1 MKKIVLGL
9 ASLVCIQ
16 FANAQ
21 VAGSNNKEVV
31 IEKKVNKTTG
41 PKADSSMRVT
51 VTINGDTTENIAVMV
66 DGDKITINGE
76 EVNAADPRLKKI
88 KRENVK
94 GLKIASKPFG
104 LSPERNAYIFKKAP
118 QANRAFLGV
127 VTEKGEV
134 GARIV
139 EISENSPA
147 AKAQLKVGDHITSV
161 NEEKIKDPE
170 SLYAAIGKYK
180 PNEVI
185 HLVYTR
191 GNKTMKVDIE
201 LDKNANA
208 DQAMTFSEA
217 PLDERTLELLD
228 NMGGQYK
235 FSMPELP
242 NMDQLMTRAD
252 KKAKLG
258 ISVED
263 LETGKGVKV
272 TNVSEGS
279 PAAKAGILKD
289 DILTQLNDSDI
300 PDVNFMKWQ
309 YYFPGQVLKMG
320 IERKGEKRTIEIK
333 IPKKINTADL

>member
-1 MKKIVLGL
+1 MKKILLGL

-16 FANAQ
+16 FATAQ
-21 VAGSNNKEVV
+21 EAGTNYKEVV

-88 KRENVK
+88 KSGNVK
-94 GLKIASKPFG
+94 GLKIASKTFG

-191 GNKTMKVDIE
+191 ANKTMKVDIT
-201 LDKNANA
+201 LDKNENA

-235 FSMPELP
+235 FSLPELP

-289 DILTQLNDSDI
+289 DILMQLNDSDI

-320 IERKGEKRTIEIK
+320 IERKGEKRTIEVK

>member
-1 MKKIVLGL
+1 M
-9 ASLVCIQ
+9 
-16 FANAQ
+16 
-21 VAGSNNKEVV
+21 
-31 IEKKVNKTTG
+31 
-41 PKADSSMRVT
+41 
-51 VTINGDTTENIAVMV
+51 
-66 DGDKITINGE
+66 
-76 EVNAADPRLKKI
+76 
-88 KRENVK
+88 
-94 GLKIASKPFG
+94 
-104 LSPERNAYIFKKAP
+104 
-118 QANRAFLGV
+118 
-127 VTEKGEV
+127 VTEKGAV

-191 GNKTMKVDIE
+191 GNKTMKVDIA
-201 LDKNANA
+201 LDKNA
-208 DQAMTFSEA
+208 DQTMTFSEA

-252 KKAKLG
+252 KKPKLG

-272 TNVSEGS
+272 TNVAEGS
-279 PAAKAGILKD
+279 PAAKAGIQKD
-289 DILTQLNDSDI
+289 DILTKLNDSDI

-309 YYFPGQVLKMG
+309 YYFPGQVLKMSL
-320 IERKGEKRTIEIK
+320 ERKGEKRTIEVK

>member
-1 MKKIVLGL
+1 MKKILLGL

-16 FANAQ
+16 FATAQ
-21 VAGSNNKEVV
+21 AAGSNNKEVV

-76 EVNAADPRLKKI
+76 EVNATDPRLKKI
-88 KRENVK
+88 KRGNVN
-94 GLKIASKPFG
+94 GLRLESKPFG
-104 LSPERNAYIFKKAP
+104 LSPERNTFIFKKAP
-118 QANRAFLGV
+118 QPNRAFLGV
-127 VTEKGEV
+127 VTEKGTV

-170 SLYAAIGKYK
+170 SLYAAIGKYT
-180 PNEVI
+180 PNELI

-191 GNKTMKVDIE
+191 GNKTMKVDLT
-201 LDKNANA
+201 LDKNTNA

-263 LETGKGVKV
+263 LETGKGIKV

-320 IERKGEKRTIEIK
+320 IERKGEKRTIEVK